1 MKNLKIYTLL
11 ALMAVAG
18 MTKAQ
23 DYQSFFA
30 SDSTRVNV
38 YAEMIDFCHTFY
50 VTIRSTDTV
59 SINGTQYV
67 QGVPHGKYG
76 SLYGYMRFYF
86 REEVA
91 TGRLY
96 RYFPIYDEEEVLL
109 CDMSLT
115 VGDTFYQIS
124 NWGMAHPSVVESV
137 SFENGRKVIRFAL
150 PVYPWHDALTFRE
163 GIFPNNFPIG
173 YLDYFDCENN
183 LLCEYKDGEQVFE
196 NPEYNTC
203 YIDETS
209 VQEQDLQHVSLYP
222 NPAKGKVIIEGIQP
236 AEVQVFNALGQLM
249 KTVRD
254 ANEINISNLKQGVY
268 FVSIITENK
277 ERFIRKIVKN

>member
-115 VGDTFYQIS
+115 VGDTFEYYDGWEMRQ
-124 NWGMAHPSVVESV
+124 VTVESV
-137 SFENGRKVIRFAL
+137 SFDNGRKVIHFPDSYYGHYL
-150 PVYPWHDALTFRE
+150 VFHE
-163 GIFPNNFPIG
+163 GLFPSFYPIG
-173 YLDYFDCENN
+173 FIDDFGCDSF

-209 VQEQDLQHVSLYP
+209 VQEQDLLHVSLYP
-222 NPAKGKVIIEGIQP
+222 NPAKETVLIEGAKA
-236 AEVQVFNALGQLM
+236 AEVQVYNVFGQLV
-249 KTVRD
+249 KTVKD
-254 ANEINISNLKQGVY
+254 SHEINMAGLPQGVY
-268 FVSIITENK
+268 LLRIADTEGRSHKARVAVK
-277 ERFIRKIVKN
+277 E

>member
-1 MKNLKIYTLL
+1 MKNIRLYTLL

-115 VGDTFYQIS
+115 VGDTFEYYDGWEMRQ
-124 NWGMAHPSVVESV
+124 VTVESV
-137 SFENGRKVIRFAL
+137 SFDNGRKVIHFPDSYYGHYL
-150 PVYPWHDALTFRE
+150 VFHE
-163 GIFPNNFPIG
+163 GLFPSFYPIG
-173 YLDYFDCENN
+173 FIDDFGCDSF
-183 LLCEYKDGEQVFE
+183 LLCEYKNGEQVFE

-236 AEVQVFNALGQLM
+236 AEVQVFNALGQLV

>member
-115 VGDTFYQIS
+115 VGDTFEYYDGWEMRQ
-124 NWGMAHPSVVESV
+124 VTVESV
-137 SFENGRKVIRFAL
+137 SFDNGRKVIHFPDSYYGHYL
-150 PVYPWHDALTFRE
+150 VFHE
-163 GIFPNNFPIG
+163 GLFPSFYPIG
-173 YLDYFDCENN
+173 FIDDFGCDSF
-183 LLCEYKDGEQVFE
+183 LLCEYKNGEQVFE

-222 NPAKGKVIIEGIQP
+222 NPAKETVLIEGAKA
-236 AEVQVFNALGQLM
+236 AEVQVYNVFGQLV
-249 KTVRD
+249 KTVKD
-254 ANEINISNLKQGVY
+254 SHEINMAGLPQGVY
-268 FVSIITENK
+268 LLRIADTEGRSHTARVAVK
-277 ERFIRKIVKN
+277 E

>member
-115 VGDTFYQIS
+115 VGDTFEYYDGWEMRQ
-124 NWGMAHPSVVESV
+124 VTVESV
-137 SFENGRKVIRFAL
+137 SFDNGRKVIHFPDSYYGHYL
-150 PVYPWHDALTFRE
+150 VFHE
-163 GIFPNNFPIG
+163 GLFPSFYPIG
-173 YLDYFDCENN
+173 FIDDFGCDSF

-236 AEVQVFNALGQLM
+236 AEVQVFNDLGQLV
-249 KTVRD
+249 KTVQGT
-254 ANEINISNLKQGVY
+254 NEINISNLKQGVY

>member
-115 VGDTFYQIS
+115 VGDTFEYYDGWEMRQ
-124 NWGMAHPSVVESV
+124 VTVESV
-137 SFENGRKVIRFAL
+137 SFDNGRKVIHFPDSYYGHYL
-150 PVYPWHDALTFRE
+150 VFHE
-163 GIFPNNFPIG
+163 GLFPSFYPIG
-173 YLDYFDCENN
+173 FIDDFGCDSF

-222 NPAKGKVIIEGIQP
+222 NPAKETVLIEGAKA
-236 AEVQVFNALGQLM
+236 AEVQVYNVFGQLV
-249 KTVRD
+249 KTVKD
-254 ANEINISNLKQGVY
+254 SHEINMAGLPQGVY
-268 FVSIITENK
+268 LLRIADTEGRSHKARVAVK
-277 ERFIRKIVKN
+277 E

>member
-1 MKNLKIYTLL
+1 MKNLKYYTLL

-115 VGDTFYQIS
+115 VGDTFEYYDGWEMRQ
-124 NWGMAHPSVVESV
+124 VTVESV
-137 SFENGRKVIRFAL
+137 SFDNGRKVIHFPDSYYGHYL
-150 PVYPWHDALTFRE
+150 VFHE
-163 GIFPNNFPIG
+163 GLFPSFYPIG
-173 YLDYFDCENN
+173 FIDDFGCDSF

-222 NPAKGKVIIEGIQP
+222 NPAKETVLIDGAKA
-236 AEVQVFNALGQLM
+236 AEVQVYNVFGQLV
-249 KTVRD
+249 KTVKD
-254 ANEINISNLKQGVY
+254 SHEINMAGLPQGVY
-268 FVSIITENK
+268 LLRIADTEGRSHTARVAVK
-277 ERFIRKIVKN
+277 E

>member
-115 VGDTFYQIS
+115 VGDTFEYYDGWEMRQ
-124 NWGMAHPSVVESV
+124 VTVESV
-137 SFENGRKVIRFAL
+137 SFDNGRKVIHFPDSYYGHYL
-150 PVYPWHDALTFRE
+150 VFHE
-163 GIFPNNFPIG
+163 GLFPSFYPIG
-173 YLDYFDCENN
+173 FIDDFGCDSF
-183 LLCEYKDGEQVFE
+183 LLCEYKNGEQVFE

-203 YIDETS
+203 YIDDTS

-222 NPAKGKVIIEGIQP
+222 NPAKETVLIEGAKA
-236 AEVQVFNALGQLM
+236 AEVQVYNVFGQLV
-249 KTVRD
+249 KTVKD
-254 ANEINISNLKQGVY
+254 SHEINMAGLPQGVY
-268 FVSIITENK
+268 LLRIADTEGRSHKARVAVK
-277 ERFIRKIVKN
+277 E

>member
-1 MKNLKIYTLL
+1 MKNIRLYTLL
-11 ALMAVAG
+11 ALLL
-18 MTKAQ
+18 MTGGVTMKAQ
-23 DYQSFFA
+23 EYESYFGA
-30 SDSTRVNV
+30 DSTRLNV
-38 YAEMIDFCHTFY
+38 LQYCIDW
-50 VTIRSTDTV
+50 VTTGYMEINTADTV
-59 SINGTQYV
+59 HIKGHDYLHATPRGFFFENAE
-67 QGVPHGKYG
+67 
-76 SLYGYMRFYF
+76 LYF
-86 REEVA
+86 REETA

-96 RYFPIYDEEEVLL
+96 RYFPMIDEEEVLL

-222 NPAKGKVIIEGIQP
+222 NPAKETVLIEGAKA
-236 AEVQVFNALGQLM
+236 AEVQVYNVFGQLV
-249 KTVRD
+249 KTVKD
-254 ANEINISNLKQGVY
+254 SHEINMAGLPQGVY
-268 FVSIITENK
+268 LLRIADTEGRSHKARVAVK
-277 ERFIRKIVKN
+277 E

>member
-76 SLYGYMRFYF
+76 SLYGYMKFYF

-115 VGDTFYQIS
+115 VGDTFEYYDGWEMRQ
-124 NWGMAHPSVVESV
+124 VTVESV
-137 SFENGRKVIRFAL
+137 SFDNGRKVIHFPDSYYGHYL
-150 PVYPWHDALTFRE
+150 VFHE
-163 GIFPNNFPIG
+163 GLFPSFYPIG
-173 YLDYFDCENN
+173 FIDDFGCDSF
-183 LLCEYKDGEQVFE
+183 LLCEYKNGEQVFE

-222 NPAKGKVIIEGIQP
+222 NPAKETVLIEGAKA
-236 AEVQVFNALGQLM
+236 AEVQVYNVFGQLV
-249 KTVRD
+249 KTVKD
-254 ANEINISNLKQGVY
+254 SHEINMAGLPQGVY
-268 FVSIITENK
+268 LLRIADTEGRSHTARVAVK
-277 ERFIRKIVKN
+277 E

>member
-115 VGDTFYQIS
+115 VGDTFEYYDGWEMRQ
-124 NWGMAHPSVVESV
+124 VTVESV
-137 SFENGRKVIRFAL
+137 SFDNGRKVIHFPDSYYGHYL
-150 PVYPWHDALTFRE
+150 VFHE
-163 GIFPNNFPIG
+163 GLFPSFYPIG
-173 YLDYFDCENN
+173 FIDDFGCDSF

-222 NPAKGKVIIEGIQP
+222 NPAKETVLIEGAKA
-236 AEVQVFNALGQLM
+236 AEVQVYNVFGQLV
-249 KTVRD
+249 KTVKD
-254 ANEINISNLKQGVY
+254 SHEINMAGLPQGVY
-268 FVSIITENK
+268 LLRIADTEGRSHTARVAVK
-277 ERFIRKIVKN
+277 E

>member
-1 MKNLKIYTLL
+1 MKKLRIYTLL
-11 ALMAVAG
+11 ALLLMAGGVT
-18 MTKAQ
+18 MQAQ
-23 DYQSFFA
+23 EYESYFGA
-30 SDSTRVNV
+30 DSTRLNV
-38 YAEMIDFCHTFY
+38 LQYCIDW
-50 VTIRSTDTV
+50 VTTGYMEINTADTV
-59 SINGTQYV
+59 HVNGHDYLHAT
-67 QGVPHGKYG
+67 PR
-76 SLYGYMRFYF
+76 RFFFENVDLYF
-86 REEVA
+86 REETS

-96 RYFPIYDEEEVLL
+96 RYFPMIDEEEVLL

-222 NPAKGKVIIEGIQP
+222 NPAKETVLIEGAKA
-236 AEVQVFNALGQLM
+236 AEVQVYNVFGQLV
-249 KTVRD
+249 KTVKD
-254 ANEINISNLKQGVY
+254 SHEINMAGLPQGVY
-268 FVSIITENK
+268 LLRIADTEGRSHTARVAVK
-277 ERFIRKIVKN
+277 E

>member
-18 MTKAQ
+18 MMKAQ

-115 VGDTFYQIS
+115 VGDTFEYYDGWEMRQ
-124 NWGMAHPSVVESV
+124 VTVESV
-137 SFENGRKVIRFAL
+137 SFDNGRKVIHFPDSYYGHYL
-150 PVYPWHDALTFRE
+150 VFHE
-163 GIFPNNFPIG
+163 GLFPSFYPIG
-173 YLDYFDCENN
+173 FIDDFGCDSF
-183 LLCEYKDGEQVFE
+183 LLCEYKNGEQVFE

-222 NPAKGKVIIEGIQP
+222 NPAKETVLIEGAKA
-236 AEVQVFNALGQLM
+236 AEVQVYNVFGQLV
-249 KTVRD
+249 KTVKD
-254 ANEINISNLKQGVY
+254 SHEINMAGLPQGVY
-268 FVSIITENK
+268 LLRIADTEGRSHTARVAVK
-277 ERFIRKIVKN
+277 E